1 MSSSPCHGL
10 SLLRT
15 MNGVAFI
22 DLDIE
27 ADPEFRN
34 NPEKIAELRKR
45 FTSEAHYQREIKRK
59 AYSLSGATVYPEFD
73 TAIHVVPHDQIPKRG
88 CLYMAL
94 DPHPRT
100 PHAALW
106 VLIDAWSDWWVY
118 RELWP
123 SIIYA
128 RKGRVREE
136 DQENQYSI
144 REYVQTI
151 SELLEGNEIEWRYP
165 ETDREYGI
173 YRLSGGERIINR
185 FMDQAGKGFVASE
198 VENET
203 YSTRYSRYGLDF
215 SDPRKDH
222 EAGEDAVRTL
232 LKPRRHDTKG
242 TWPRLHISD
251 RCPELIL
258 EMRQLRYKI
267 MKRINPEKELKQ
279 ETSEF
284 RSHLVDTLRYI
295 ATSDACYLP
304 RLVSDRHEWGHTQAA
319 A

>member
-1 MSSSPCHGL
+1 MNGPCHGL
-10 SLLRT
+10 ALYRT

-34 NPEKIAELRKR
+34 HPEKIQELRNR
-45 FTSEAHYQREIKRK
+45 FTSEAHFQREVKRK

-73 TAIHVVPHDQIPKRG
+73 PKIHVVPRESIPKRG

-123 SIIYA
+123 SIISG
-128 RKGRVREE
+128 RKGRLRDE
-136 DQENQYSI
+136 DQDNQYSI

-151 SELLEGNEIEWRYP
+151 AELLEGNEIEWRHA
-165 ETDREYGI
+165 ETDREYGV
-173 YRLSGGERIINR
+173 YRMKGGERIINR
-185 FMDQAGKGFVASE
+185 FMDQAGKGFIASE

-203 YSTRYSRYGLDF
+203 YSTRYNRYGLDF

-222 EAGEDAVRTL
+222 DAGEDAVRTL
-232 LKPRRHDTKG
+232 LQPRKHDTKG
-242 TWPRLHISD
+242 IWPRLHISED
-251 RCPELIL
+251 CPELIL
-258 EMRQLRYKI
+258 ELRQHRYKI
-267 MKRINPEKELKQ
+267 MKRLSEERELKQ
-279 ETSEF
+279 DRSEF
-284 RSHLVDTLRYI
+284 RCHLVDTLRYL
-295 ATSDACYLP
+295 ATSDASYLP
-304 RLVSDRHEWGHTQAA
+304 RLVSERHNWSHTQAA